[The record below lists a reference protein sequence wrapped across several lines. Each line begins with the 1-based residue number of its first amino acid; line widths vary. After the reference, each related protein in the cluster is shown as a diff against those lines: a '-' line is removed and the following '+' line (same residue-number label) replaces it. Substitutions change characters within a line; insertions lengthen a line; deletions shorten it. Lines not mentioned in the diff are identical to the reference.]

1 MDVQKFLNQSGVSVL
16 WSRVADEVAAV
27 DAKAVKNAEDI
38 AAHAGKIATME
49 GQIAA
54 LEAGTYDDSEVRG
67 LISDNAE
74 AIGANAE
81 AIAALKGDGEG
92 SVSSIATVIAAAK
105 VAEIVAGADQS
116 YDTLKEIADWIASD
130 TTGAAEMSNK
140 ITALEGLVGSK
151 SVATQIAEA
160 IADEDLD
167 KYALASDLTDL
178 ATRVKALEDAGHL
191 DITAVNAAID
201 AKVAA
206 LDLANTYDTKGAA
219 STAET
224 NAKAY
229 ADGLA
234 VNYDVKGA
242 AAAAQ
247 TAAEAYS
254 DANLVSAK
262 AYSDANLATAKTYAD
277 TELAKIQ
284 ALTEAEIDAAINSAK
299 SKQ

>member
-1 MDVQKFLNQSGVSVL
+1 MDVQKFLNQDGVSVL
-16 WSRVADEVAAV
+16 WSRVANEVAAV

-38 AAHAGKIATME
+38 ATHAGKIATME

-54 LEAGTYDDSEVRG
+54 LEAGTYDDSEVRE

-92 SVSSIATVIAAAK
+92 SIFAVATAIAATK

-160 IADEDLD
+160 ISAEGLD
-167 KYALASDLTDL
+167 KYALASDLTNL
-178 ATRVKALEDAGHL
+178 ATRVKALEDAKHL

-201 AKVAA
+201 AKVTA
-206 LDLANTYDTKGAA
+206 LDLANTYDAKGAA

-224 NAKAY
+224 SAKAY

-247 TAAEAYS
+247 TAAET
-254 DANLVSAK
+254 NAK
-262 AYSDANLATAKTYAD
+262 AYID

-284 ALTEAEIDAAINSAK
+284 ILTENEIDNIINTVK
-299 SKQ
+299 NKQ